1 LIKEN
6 KDKLVEFK
14 EHGGYHLIR
23 NDRNPFANISVE
35 TVIANL
41 VAEEERLKESVL
53 GEEEEVF
60 FYMNALDDSEDELSD
75 TEDDDDI
82 SEI

>member
-1 LIKEN
+1 MIKEN

-14 EHGGYHLIR
+14 EHSGYHLIK

-41 VAEEERLKESVL
+41 VAEEERLEESDL

-60 FYMNALDDSEDELSD
+60 FYMNALDDSDDEISD